1 MKQVRNSLVL
11 LLFACLLLSSA
22 CVKQSARQAGPLDVY
37 RNGKLDEAGTDIADV
52 AFVSVRDST
61 TLVGNLHG
69 EIERRLR
76 THGIQ
81 LTGNPS
87 QAGYILQISVL
98 ACAPSSTDN
107 LKKSVDAGYGAPVT
121 LSGKGH
127 TALVTDALL
136 VLRRQETGPAK
147 HLQPAG
153 CGQQP
158 DAARPPGPQGL
169 GYHQKPA
176 SRRGRHA
183 GGGDMH
189 PHPASCRRNGRPARR
204 AGACPKGREKSRR
217 QKIIRQD
224 VSSAPGQ
231 NIFPGPPRRG
241 KLSFRHA
248 PRGFALTFQGLLGPD
263 VLRKNAVLPL
273 TFGLAAL
280 FC

>member
-98 ACAPSSTDN
+98 ACEPSSTDN

-136 VLRRQETGPAK
+136 VLRRVP
-147 HLQPAG
+147 
-153 CGQQP
+153 
-158 DAARPPGPQGL
+158 
-169 GYHQKPA
+169 
-176 SRRGRHA
+176 
-183 GGGDMH
+183 
-189 PHPASCRRNGRPARR
+189 R
-204 AGACPKGREKSRR
+204 AGKKQALQSISNR
-217 QKIIRQD
+217 QA
-224 VSSAPGQ
+224 VASSQ
-231 NIFPGPPRRG
+231 MR
-241 KLSFRHA
+241 L
-248 PRGFALTFQGLLGPD
+248 GLQARKDLDTTKNLPPD
-263 VLRKNAVLPL
+263 VGG
-273 TFGLAAL
+273 TLAAEICTPIL
-280 FC
+280 HHAAGTEDPHAEQAPAQKDGKKAAAKK